1 VEHLKSPAFDDMVRF
16 FADWYAPNNMA
27 IALAGDVDAATVL
40 PILERAFGRLQPRPV
55 PTPSPGQILPP
66 TERIAVDVLA
76 PGTESVS
83 IGFLAPPVGHD
94 DEPAVAVLDRL
105 MKDGA
110 FGLLELELGLPQKV
124 ADVGCW
130 YWSLN
135 EAGVFT

>member
-1 VEHLKSPAFDDMVRF
+1 
-16 FADWYAPNNMA
+16 
-27 IALAGDVDAATVL
+27 
-40 PILERAFGRLQPRPV
+40 
-55 PTPSPGQILPP
+55 
-66 TERIAVDVLA
+66 
-76 PGTESVS
+76 
-83 IGFLAPPVGHD
+83 HD

-135 EAGVFT
+135 EAGVFTIEAEAKRGQSLDEVEALVRGVVQRLVEGGFDAEDVEAAKLQEHIDQLRALEGNGARVSKMMDAFIGRLDWADVVDRDQR